1 MRTLLAVVV
10 LLVSAAAAHAGADA
24 LDEVNAV
31 RARRGLPPFQRDPA
45 LSQAAS
51 RAADFRAARHIAGH
65 TSNDFGFVPQ
75 GTSATAAG
83 CAAWTPDWGWGSC
96 CTYER
101 WRYAGAAWSMGRD
114 GRRYMH
120 LYVR

>member
-1 MRTLLAVVV
+1 MRTLLASVV
-10 LLVSAAAAHAGADA
+10 LSLIASAAQAGTDA

-31 RARRGLPPFQRDPA
+31 RARRGLPAFQRDPA
-45 LSQAAS
+45 LSTAAS
-51 RAADFRAARHIAGH
+51 KAADFRAARHLAGH
-65 TSNDFGFVPQ
+65 TSNDFGFVPP
-75 GTSATAAG
+75 GSSATAAG

-96 CTYER
+96 CTFEH
-101 WRYAGAAWSMGRD
+101 WRTAGAAWAMGRD

>member
-1 MRTLLAVVV
+1 MRTLLASAVLL
-10 LLVSAAAAHAGADA
+10 LLVSAAQGATDA

-31 RARRGLPPFQRDPA
+31 RARKGLPAFQRDPG
-45 LSQAAS
+45 LTDAATK
-51 RAADFRAARHIAGH
+51 AAEFRAARHIAGH
-65 TSNDFGFVPQ
+65 TSNDFGFIPS
-75 GTSATAAG
+75 GSNATAAG
-83 CAAWTPDWGWGSC
+83 CAAWTPGFGWGSC

-101 WRYAGAAWSMGRD
+101 WRYAGAAWAMGRD

>member
-1 MRTLLAVVV
+1 LSFA
-10 LLVSAAAAHAGADA
+10 SAAQAATDA
-24 LDEVNAV
+24 LDEVNAA
-31 RARRGLPPFQRDPA
+31 RARRGLPAFQRDPA
-45 LSQAAS
+45 LAVAAS
-51 RAADFRAARHIAGH
+51 KAADFRAARHIAGH
-65 TSNDFGFVPQ
+65 TSSDFAFVPS
-75 GTSATAAG
+75 GASAAAAG
-83 CAAWTPDWGWGSC
+83 CAAWTPGFGWGSC